1 LCILSVGRVVEE
13 EAVVVCWGWDVDVE
27 VVEVDGGKKEVF
39 AGRAA
44 AGREALVVT
53 EG

>member
-13 EAVVVCWGWDVDVE
+13 EAVV